1 MMTIPDFKALGRDTD
16 YLDLGA
22 AMSAALHPR
31 PERGP
36 SVNTGTTVRDM
47 ESNRAR
53 SLTSTGDGRSGMPA
67 GPRSL

>member
-22 AMSAALHPR
+22 AMSGALHPR

-36 SVNTGTTVRDM
+36 SVNTGTTVRDI
-47 ESNRAR
+47 
-53 SLTSTGDGRSGMPA
+53 
-67 GPRSL
+67 